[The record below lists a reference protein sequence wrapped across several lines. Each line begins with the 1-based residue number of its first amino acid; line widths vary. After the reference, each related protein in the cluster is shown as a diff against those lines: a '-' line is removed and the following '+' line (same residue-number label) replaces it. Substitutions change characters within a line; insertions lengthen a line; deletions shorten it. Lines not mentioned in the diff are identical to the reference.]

1 MGVWSHPFIRRP
13 IDLCLIS
20 AVDQPLLQ
28 VHSQIDCVCST
39 RPSGHVLSVTNV
51 CAGHQQQMYGMRE
64 KTAIWRNTLHL
75 AGIRHN
81 AFGQH
86 L

>member
-1 MGVWSHPFIRRP
+1 MGVWIRLFIRRL

-20 AVDQPLLQ
+20 AVDNSLLQ
-28 VHSQIDCVCST
+28 VHSQLHCVCST
-39 RPSGHVLSVTNV
+39 RPSGHALSVADV
-51 CAGHQQQMYGMRE
+51 YAGHQQQMYGMRE